1 MDAIGTALAGQ
12 QRLLVIDNCEH
23 LLPGVAVEIARLRE
37 ACPSVTLLVTSRERL
52 QLAGEHVYPVAGL
65 DDADSVEL
73 FLSRAAAAGADAE
86 PVEAVRLLCE
96 RLDRLPLAIELAAA
110 RAAALGPAQLLE
122 RLGRR
127 LDLLKGGRD
136 ADPRQLTLRATV
148 KWSYDLLD
156 DGERE
161 LFRALSV
168 FDGGCTLEAAE
179 GACRAEVERLQS
191 LLDKSLL
198 RRRAGADGEPRF
210 WMLET
215 IREFGLEQLA
225 RSGDE
230 GSAVRASHARWFA
243 EALRARSVAISLEE
257 PRARAWVTTEIDNL
271 RSAFTWLVDEG
282 AAEEA
287 TAMAARLCPYFL
299 NLAAYA
305 ECVGWARRVLT
316 LDPPPS
322 PPLGLLQQHAGTSLY
337 FIGDRAGARA
347 LFEAA
352 VRTAASAG
360 DEALRW
366 SSSLRLGR
374 ILVEDGDIG
383 EAEALM
389 AEAIARLRPVAQPR
403 NLVWALSH
411 YAGSLT
417 LAGSADRALPLATE
431 ALEIARGAALE
442 YAVGQA
448 TLELARISL
457 HLGDDVGALG
467 YAADCAAR
475 FAEAGDRDAVAYAL
489 STAADALARLGLTSD
504 AAVLAAVVDRIR
516 TQLGLTGRTVEQES
530 LRGLIEGTLGPDELA
545 AGSAPAR
552 TRSTTPRQ

>member
-12 QRLLVIDNCEH
+12 RRLLVIDNCEH

-86 PVEAVRLLCE
+86 PVEAVRQLCE

-230 GSAVRASHARWFA
+230 GSAMRASHARWFA
-243 EALRARSVAISLEE
+243 EALQARVGRDLPWRSPGHERGSRRRSTTCARRSPGWSRRAR
-257 PRARAWVTTEIDNL
+257 RRRRRRWL
-271 RSAFTWLVDEG
+271 R
-282 AAEEA
+282 
-287 TAMAARLCPYFL
+287 
-299 NLAAYA
+299 
-305 ECVGWARRVLT
+305 
-316 LDPPPS
+316 
-322 PPLGLLQQHAGTSLY
+322 
-337 FIGDRAGARA
+337 
-347 LFEAA
+347 
-352 VRTAASAG
+352 
-360 DEALRW
+360 
-366 SSSLRLGR
+366 
-374 ILVEDGDIG
+374 
-383 EAEALM
+383 
-389 AEAIARLRPVAQPR
+389 
-403 NLVWALSH
+403 
-411 YAGSLT
+411 
-417 LAGSADRALPLATE
+417 
-431 ALEIARGAALE
+431 
-442 YAVGQA
+442 
-448 TLELARISL
+448 
-457 HLGDDVGALG
+457 
-467 YAADCAAR
+467 
-475 FAEAGDRDAVAYAL
+475 
-489 STAADALARLGLTSD
+489 
-504 AAVLAAVVDRIR
+504 
-516 TQLGLTGRTVEQES
+516 
-530 LRGLIEGTLGPDELA
+530 
-545 AGSAPAR
+545 GSAP
-552 TRSTTPRQ
+552 TS

>member
-1 MDAIGTALAGQ
+1 
-12 QRLLVIDNCEH
+12 
-23 LLPGVAVEIARLRE
+23 
-37 ACPSVTLLVTSRERL
+37 
-52 QLAGEHVYPVAGL
+52 
-65 DDADSVEL
+65 
-73 FLSRAAAAGADAE
+73 
-86 PVEAVRLLCE
+86 
-96 RLDRLPLAIELAAA
+96 
-110 RAAALGPAQLLE
+110 
-122 RLGRR
+122 
-127 LDLLKGGRD
+127 
-136 ADPRQLTLRATV
+136 
-148 KWSYDLLD
+148 
-156 DGERE
+156 
-161 LFRALSV
+161 
-168 FDGGCTLEAAE
+168 
-179 GACRAEVERLQS
+179 
-191 LLDKSLL
+191 
-198 RRRAGADGEPRF
+198 
-210 WMLET
+210 
-215 IREFGLEQLA
+215 
-225 RSGDE
+225 
-230 GSAVRASHARWFA
+230 
-243 EALRARSVAISLEE
+243 
-257 PRARAWVTTEIDNL
+257 
-271 RSAFTWLVDEG
+271 
-282 AAEEA
+282 
-287 TAMAARLCPYFL
+287 MAARLCPYFL

-305 ECVGWARRVLT
+305 ECVEWAQRVLT

-366 SSSLRLGR
+366 SASLRLGR
-374 ILVEDGDIG
+374 ILVEDGDVG

-431 ALEIARGAALE
+431 ALEIARGADLE

-457 HLGDDVGALG
+457 DLGDDIGALG
-467 YAADCAAR
+467 HAADCAAR

-516 TQLGLTGRTVEQES
+516 TQLGLTGRTAEQES
-530 LRGLIEGTLGPDELA
+530 LRRLIEGNARPRRARSARLPRRRARRRPGSSARAREGELP
-545 AGSAPAR
+545 AGSRHTASEGRGRSHAPRRAGRYSTVTVFAR
-552 TRSTTPRQ
+552 LRGSAATVTRPSPSWQGSSVDPH